1 MEMVFVENR
10 DHSIRAGKGDKGV
23 IMSPTDS
30 IMDQGKKESFLYY
43 SCNSPLFK
51 IISKYPYY

>member
-23 IMSPTDS
+23 IMSPTDYNGS
-30 IMDQGKKESFLYY
+30 GQKRKFLV
-43 SCNSPLFK
+43 LFL
-51 IISKYPYY
+51 